1 LAPPAPRAQPQPP
14 PPDVTCTPAARGN
27 RTIAY
32 PFWMCGRHSWAPP
45 LRAGALRIDG
55 AGAWFVHADGGTSL
69 KTAALHRL
77 RSQRGGMVRLGAE
90 GVGSRDH
97 QAWVPTGVE
106 GAGKLRCGSCR
117 YKEDRRSVRGSSD
130 TVSPGDLFPSEERSS
145 FAGSR
150 GCAGCWWPT
159 RCVASAR

>member
-1 LAPPAPRAQPQPP
+1 MSLARRQLAGTGPLRTRLDVRPPLVGTAAASRGAPDRWCRRMVRARRRRYEPEDGSLAPAVQPARRHGVSTRSCRCCP
-14 PPDVTCTPAARGN
+14 
-27 RTIAY
+27 
-32 PFWMCGRHSWAPP
+32 GR
-45 LRAGALRIDG
+45 
-55 AGAWFVHADGGTSL
+55 
-69 KTAALHRL
+69 
-77 RSQRGGMVRLGAE
+77 RLGAE
-90 GVGSRDH
+90 GVGSRDY

-117 YKEDRRSVRGSSD
+117 YKEDRRSLRGSSD